1 MHRDRVEEAFA
12 RFETFTNLERDTGT
26 IRSFRLER
34 MRSLLAAFGNPHRG
48 LRFLHIAGSKGKG
61 STAAFLARVLRRCAP
76 QAYAS
81 PGAPSAAET
90 PEAFGPAG
98 TPAGGPARAPVRHG
112 RPVAPVEQ
120 SRVGVYASPHVTSY
134 RERITLTDEP
144 VPDAVYLDALDAAYR
159 YAEAT
164 SGDEVPTTF
173 ELLTLTAFL
182 VFRRLQCDWVVLETG
197 LGGRLDATNVVEP
210 VATVITPIELEH
222 TEYLGDSLAEIAA
235 EKAGIVKPGV
245 PLFLSPQHDA
255 AREVLTRVAA
265 DRGAGCYELEEL
277 LTDLRVY
284 NSTRGSTVS
293 MQFRGDPEPYQCTLA
308 MIGRMQAQNASLA
321 LLVGRTLFPE
331 TETGC
336 LLEALAE
343 TRLAGRFEILWSG
356 ASHSA
361 ATSGDED
368 RIPVVLDGAHTPH
381 SIEALRTSFLELFGA
396 GGVLI
401 FGCAANK
408 RHDAMAELLAPHF
421 SHCVIARPGTFKQ
434 SEPERILESF
444 RRYLAEPRCEL
455 ILEAEPALRRA
466 VELARRTPARAVLV
480 TGSFYL
486 VSEIRARLMLD
497 SGETHSL

>member
-1 MHRDRVEEAFA
+1 
-12 RFETFTNLERDTGT
+12 
-26 IRSFRLER
+26 
-34 MRSLLAAFGNPHRG
+34 
-48 LRFLHIAGSKGKG
+48 
-61 STAAFLARVLRRCAP
+61 
-76 QAYAS
+76 
-81 PGAPSAAET
+81 
-90 PEAFGPAG
+90 
-98 TPAGGPARAPVRHG
+98 
-112 RPVAPVEQ
+112 
-120 SRVGVYASPHVTSY
+120 
-134 RERITLTDEP
+134 
-144 VPDAVYLDALDAAYR
+144 VPDAAYLDALDAAYR

-222 TEYLGDSLAEIAA
+222 TEYLGDSLSEIAA

-245 PLFLSPQHDA
+245 PLFLSPQHDE

-265 DRGAGCYELEEL
+265 ERGAGCYELEEL

-284 NSTRGSTVS
+284 NSTQGSAVS
-293 MQFRGDPEPYQCTLA
+293 MQFRGDPEPHQCTLA

-331 TETGC
+331 TDTGC

-361 ATSGDED
+361 AHVAAFSSTAED

-408 RHDAMAELLAPHF
+408 RHDAMADLLAPYF
-421 SHCVIARPGTFKQ
+421 SHCVVARPGTFKQ
-434 SEPERILESF
+434 SEPERIVESF
-444 RRYLAEPRCEL
+444 RKNLAETRCEL
-455 ILEAEPALRRA
+455 ILEPEPALRRA